1 MNYRLQ
7 QWGQTAHERDK
18 LHDQLM
24 NLTIERDEAAQEL
37 DRVTRHR
44 DVALEL
50 AEERCQGWIM
60 ANHNAF
66 QREQELQEQLEEL
79 QVEHHQLNNRLFP
92 IPRPIPRYPNVGGPQ
107 VIEADEEEEGVQMD
121 DNAAEPTNEEEEDP
135 KEVQG
140 ISDVDSDH
148 FDE

>member
-1 MNYRLQ
+1 
-7 QWGQTAHERDK
+7 
-18 LHDQLM
+18 M

-60 ANHNAF
+60 ANQNAF
-66 QREQELQEQLEEL
+66 HREQELQEQLEEL
-79 QVEHHQLNNRLFP
+79 QVEHHQLNNHLFP
-92 IPRPIPRYPNVGGPQ
+92 IPPPIPRYPNVGGPQ
-107 VIEADEEEEGVQMD
+107 VIEADEEEEDVQMD
-121 DNAAEPTNEEEEDP
+121 VNAAEPANEEEEDP
-135 KEVQG
+135 EEVQG
-140 ISDVDSDH
+140 ISDVDNDH

>member
-1 MNYRLQ
+1 M
-7 QWGQTAHERDK
+7 
-18 LHDQLM
+18 
-24 NLTIERDEAAQEL
+24 
-37 DRVTRHR
+37 TRHR
-44 DVALEL
+44 DAALEL
-50 AEERCQGWIM
+50 VEERRQGWIM

-66 QREQELQEQLEEL
+66 QREHELQEQLEEL

-92 IPRPIPRYPNVGGPQ
+92 IPHPIPRYPNVGGPQ
-107 VIEADEEEEGVQMD
+107 VIEADEDEEDMQMD
-121 DNAAEPTNEEEEDP
+121 DNAAEPTNEEEEEDP